1 MSEKRMRRQNE
12 NNATFSFGCY
22 LTFGNWLALRFWVV
36 GVTTSGN
43 EKDKKIDEAI
53 YLVVN

>member
-1 MSEKRMRRQNE
+1 VSEKRMRRQNE